1 MCAGQKLCGYCCCY
15 SFEYNLY
22 TLALDKEALW
32 PWSVPIDDDDDD
44 GDDVGDEAVANGHR
58 TRATAAAAAVVVL
71 LLNGS

>member
-1 MCAGQKLCGYCCCY
+1 MCAGQKLCGYCCCF
-15 SFEYNLY
+15 SLEYNLY

-44 GDDVGDEAVANGHR
+44 GDDDEAVANGHR
-58 TRATAAAAAVVVL
+58 TRATAAAVVL